1 MNKNKLFN
9 GIYNYT
15 VIATYMGMLCGFC
28 AIPTLFAGQV
38 RTAIILLMV
47 AGLFDMFDGKIASTK
62 KNRTPS
68 EKKFGIQIDSLSDII
83 CFGVLPGFITYVI
96 SGKSQI
102 ALICGGAY
110 MLCAL
115 IRLAYFNV
123 LEGNRQQTEGGCN
136 KGYRGLPVTSIAFI
150 LPMVFLFQFFMS
162 ELAFLSLLHLVLL
175 VVGFLFILDFPLP
188 KPGLKTIL
196 SLMGVLA
203 VSVGIILIYT
213 KYRLPPHTDRTSHI
227 VEEVEEL
234 FEDIYETETP

>member
-9 GIYNYT
+9 GFYNYT

-123 LEGNRQQTEGGCN
+123 CEEERQQTECGAR
-136 KGYRGLPVTSIAFI
+136 KTYDGLPVTMAAVIFPTFYIIMSLACLNPAYIFPALATIMAFAFI
-150 LPMVFLFQFFMS
+150 F
-162 ELAFLSLLHLVLL
+162 AFK
-175 VVGFLFILDFPLP
+175 LP
-188 KPGLKTIL
+188 KANMTGSII
-196 SLMGVLA
+196 LA
-203 VSVGIILIYT
+203 VLGIAELVFICVGI
-213 KYRLPPHTDRTSHI
+213 K
-227 VEEVEEL
+227 
-234 FEDIYETETP
+234 